1 MLMTHTLRIGS
12 QIGPADPFWV
22 QVREAVYQKA
32 QQLAINLIPIE
43 MADRPELLSREE
55 QASLVEELLA
65 QELDALICWNLS
77 DSLIYHIL
85 DCDLPII
92 YLAERELQHSLFVS
106 PIGLYDTGQIVGA
119 YFAEQLGGRG
129 RVLCIGGLSEPGGEG
144 AGSRLAGIR
153 DALRVYSDISLEHI
167 PCFWRYEQA
176 YPQIEAVMR
185 RLGLPIDAIFGLS
198 DSLALAARDAGQ
210 ALGLVNP
217 HTLIAGVNGDPL
229 ALAAIAEGSLSA
241 TVETSAADF
250 GGQAVELACR
260 AAHRQSLPTH
270 FSFKPRLVTVENVA
284 EVAMQKLIAIADLPT
299 RLVGVNRQQEQNR
312 LTQLETSAAI
322 NRRVGSLLDRQRLS
336 QEIANLIRAN
346 YGYDHVQ
353 LWLWSESEQLLIL
366 DQPEQT
372 PGTRTVLPLEKSGLL
387 KEALRRN
394 EPIFIPDTRYRHRF
408 PPDPNWPETHSRV
421 VLPIRLGD
429 QILGLLDLHS
439 RRPTLH
445 LRQELIGLQ
454 SLADQL
460 GIAMRNAELYAEALQ
475 ARAVAEKADQLKTRL
490 LANVGHELRAPLN
503 VILGYTEAAL
513 AVPNAYALDLPPT
526 LRQDLGHIY
535 RSCEHLIRLIND
547 LLDLSRAEIDELDLF
562 PETIATRSFLEEVFH
577 SQADTSPNKVTWKLQ
592 LPARLPVIHADP
604 VRLRQILLNL
614 LSNALKFTPTGQ
626 ITLGAE
632 VEPPHLHLWVQDTG
646 IGIPIDLQERIFE
659 PFMTGE
665 HPGRRSEGI
674 GLGLC
679 ITRRLV
685 ALHGGSM
692 TLESQLDLGSTF
704 HVYLPLPNLTGQWAA
719 PLSTTAQP
727 VLLLLSSQAQPAA
740 SILEL
745 TQRQGLTLR
754 RLQVRENLDALL
766 RETQPAALAWDL
778 TNARADEWTLIQQL
792 RSHPQLCQL
801 PFILFGQETE
811 VTSGLRLGITNVLMK
826 PVSGKTLMET
836 INALR
841 PPQVTGPVLI
851 VDDDPEA
858 RALYQRTAAE
868 ALPGY
873 PILMAENGAAALTVL
888 AQETP
893 SLVILD
899 LMMPEVDGFTVLERM
914 RAERR
919 TQQVPVLVMSGQML
933 SMEDVRRL
941 DYARVTFQSKGILS
955 QAEAIASLQ
964 QAFTGEE
971 RLPPPTSALVKRAL
985 AYLHQNYTQP
995 LSRQE
1000 IADAVGVSEN
1010 YLSQI
1015 FRQEMGLSPWEC
1027 LNRFRI
1033 QQAKE
1038 MLRNTEASVT
1048 TVALRVG
1055 FKDSAYFS
1063 RVFHKYVGRSP
1074 QAYRQH
1080 RS

>member
-1 MLMTHTLRIGS
+1 MAHTLRIGS

-43 MADRPELLSREE
+43 IADRPEILSREE

-85 DCDLPII
+85 DCGLPII
-92 YLAERELQHSLFVS
+92 YLAEREFRHALFVS
-106 PIGLYDTGQIVGA
+106 PIGLYDTGQIVGT
-119 YFAEQLGGRG
+119 YFAEKLAGQG
-129 RVLCIGGLSEPGGEG
+129 RVLCIGGLTEPGGEG
-144 AGSRLAGIR
+144 AGSRLAGIH
-153 DALRVYSDISLEHI
+153 DALQAYAGISLEHI
-167 PCFWRYEQA
+167 PSFWRYEQA
-176 YPQIEAVMR
+176 YPQIETALR
-185 RLGLPIDAIFGLS
+185 RLGSPIDAIFGLS

-210 ALGLVNP
+210 ALGLVNRR
-217 HTLIAGVNGDPL
+217 TLIAGVNGDPL

-250 GGQAVELACR
+250 GGQAVELASR
-260 AAHRQSLPTH
+260 AARRQPLPAH
-270 FSFKPRLVTVENVA
+270 FSFKPRLVTIENVA
-284 EVAMQKLIAIADLPT
+284 EIAMQKLIAIADLPT

-312 LTQLETSAAI
+312 LMQLETSAAI
-322 NRRVGSLLDRQRLS
+322 NRRVGSLLDRQQLS

-353 LWLWSESEQLLIL
+353 LLLWSEPEQLLIL
-366 DQPEQT
+366 DQPQPV
-372 PGTRTVLPLEKSGLL
+372 PGSRTVIPLEKSGLL
-387 KEALRRN
+387 REALRRN

-475 ARAVAEKADQLKTRL
+475 ARAIAEKADQLKTRL

-503 VILGYTEAAL
+503 VILGYTQAAL
-513 AVPNAYALDLPPT
+513 AAPNPYALDLPPA

-577 SQADTSPNKVTWKLQ
+577 NLADTSSSKVTWKLQ
-592 LPARLPVIHADP
+592 LPARLPVLHADP

-659 PFMTGE
+659 PFITGE
-665 HPGRRSEGI
+665 QPGRRSEGI

-692 TLESQLDLGSTF
+692 TLESQPNQGSTF

-719 PLSTTAQP
+719 PLSAAAQP
-727 VLLLLSSQAQPAA
+727 VLLLLSSHAQPAA
-740 SILEL
+740 AILEL
-745 TQRQGLTLR
+745 SQRQGLTIH
-754 RLQVRENLDALL
+754 RLQRRDNLDTLL
-766 RETQPAALAWDL
+766 REMQPAALAWDL
-778 TNARADEWTLIQQL
+778 AEADPEEWMLIQQL
-792 RSHPQLCQL
+792 RSHPRLCQL
-801 PFILFGQETE
+801 PFILYSQAAETAPSL
-811 VTSGLRLGITNVLMK
+811 TLGMTNVLLK
-826 PVSGKTLMET
+826 PVSGKTLMEA

-841 PPQVTGPVLI
+841 APQVTGPILI

-858 RALYQRTAAE
+858 RTLYQRLTDE

-873 PILMAENGAAALTVL
+873 PSLTAENGAAALTL
-888 AQETP
+888 LEHETP

-899 LMMPEVDGFTVLERM
+899 LMMPEVDGFTVLERL
-914 RAERR
+914 RANPR
-919 TQQVPVLVMSGQML
+919 TRPVPVLVMSGQML
-933 SMEDVRRL
+933 SLEDVRRL
-941 DYARVTFQSKGILS
+941 DYARVTFHNKDLLS
-955 QAEAIASLQ
+955 PEEAIASLQ
-964 QAFTGEE
+964 QALRDEE

-985 AYLHQNYTQP
+985 AYLHQNYTQA

-1000 IADAVGVSEN
+1000 IAAAVGVSKN

-1038 MLRNTEASVT
+1038 LLRSTDASIT
-1048 TVALRVG
+1048 AVAIRVG

-1063 RVFHKYVGRSP
+1063 RVFHKHVGQSP

-1080 RS
+1080 LS

>member
-1 MLMTHTLRIGS
+1 MLMAHTFRIGS

-43 MADRPELLSREE
+43 IADRPETLSREE

-77 DSLIYHIL
+77 NSLIYHIL
-85 DCDLPII
+85 DCELPII
-92 YLAERELQHSLFVS
+92 YLAERQLQHPLFVS

-119 YFAEQLGGRG
+119 YFAEKLCGRG

-153 DALRVYSDISLEHI
+153 DALQAYSDISLEHI
-167 PCFWRYEQA
+167 PSFWRYEQA

-185 RLGLPIDAIFGLS
+185 QLGPPMDAIFGLS

-210 ALGLVNP
+210 VLGLVDRQ
-217 HTLIAGVNGDPL
+217 TLIAGVNGDPL

-260 AAHRQSLPTH
+260 AADRQSLPTH
-270 FSFKPRLVTVENVA
+270 FSFKPRLVTAENVA

-322 NRRVGSLLDRQRLS
+322 NRRVGSLLDRQQLS

-353 LWLWSESEQLLIL
+353 LWLWSEAEQLLIL

-372 PGTRTVLPLEKSGLL
+372 PGTRTVLPREKSGLL

-429 QILGLLDLHS
+429 KILGLLDLHS

-475 ARAVAEKADQLKTRL
+475 ARAIAEKADQLKTRL

-503 VILGYTEAAL
+503 VILGYTQSAL
-513 AVPNAYALDLPPT
+513 AVPNPYALEFPPG

-562 PETIATRSFLEEVFH
+562 PETIATRSFFEEVFH
-577 SQADTSPNKVTWKLQ
+577 SLAATSPSKVAWKLQ
-592 LPARLPVIHADP
+592 LPARLPVLHADP

-614 LSNALKFTPTGQ
+614 LNNALKFTPAGQ
-626 ITLGAE
+626 IVLGAE
-632 VEPPHLHLWVQDTG
+632 VEPPHLHVWVQDTG

-659 PFMTGE
+659 PFITGE
-665 HPGRRSEGI
+665 HPGRRGEGI

-692 TLESQLDLGSTF
+692 TLESQPDQGSTF
-704 HVYLPLPNLTGQWAA
+704 HVYLPLPSLTGQWTAPTPAA
-719 PLSTTAQP
+719 AQP
-727 VLLLLSSQAQPAA
+727 VLLLLSAHAQPAEA
-740 SILEL
+740 ILEL
-745 TQRQGLTLR
+745 SRRQGLTIR
-754 RLQVRENLDALL
+754 RLHLRDHLEPLL
-766 RETQPAALAWDL
+766 REAQPAALAWDL
-778 TNARADEWTLIQQL
+778 AEAKPEEWTLIQEL
-792 RSHPQLCQL
+792 RSHPRFCQL
-801 PFILFGQETE
+801 PFILYGQEAEATP
-811 VTSGLRLGITNVLMK
+811 GLTLGMTNVLMK
-826 PVSGKTLMET
+826 PVSGKTLMEA

-841 PPQVTGPVLI
+841 PSEVSGSVLI

-858 RALYQRTAAE
+858 RALYQRITDA

-873 PILMAENGAAALTVL
+873 QTLTAENGAAALTL
-888 AQETP
+888 LEQETP

-899 LMMPEVDGFTVLERM
+899 LMMPKVDGFTVLERL
-914 RAERR
+914 RANRR
-919 TQQVPVLVMSGQML
+919 TRQVPVLVMSGKML
-933 SMEDVRRL
+933 SLEDVQRL
-941 DYARVTFQSKGILS
+941 DYARVTFHSKNLLS
-955 QAEAIASLQ
+955 PEEAIAFLQ
-964 QAFTGEE
+964 QTLKEEE

-985 AYLHQNYTQP
+985 AYLHQNYTQA
-995 LSRQE
+995 LSRRE
-1000 IADAVGVSEN
+1000 IAEAVGVSKN

-1038 MLRNTEASVT
+1038 LLRSTDTSITAI
-1048 TVALRVG
+1048 AIRVG

-1063 RVFHKYVGRSP
+1063 RVFHKHVGQSP

-1080 RS
+1080 PS